1 MAALNYKSR
10 RAFTLVEVLVTA
22 MAAVILILGISAMLF
37 YGQRGYNTMYR
48 RLIGYWDSNNN
59 RYNISVVR
67 NAYEARKVFD
77 AIVRKSTVERYDPL
91 PPDPENDPTIG
102 NQLCVYYYTNPADPL
117 PTNNFPD
124 RYAYFHLEGTNLI
137 LDQGPVTF
145 IALPPRGPSVP
156 SLPGPD
162 RSMVLARNVRN
173 TQMDPPIPIF
183 SKQGAA
189 LRMILVLD
197 DESDPADDVYSGTQT
212 LKMIVTTT
220 AVRHNN
226 IRN

>member
-1 MAALNYKSR
+1 M
-10 RAFTLVEVLVTA
+10 TA
-22 MAAVILILGISAMLF
+22 MAAVILIVGISAMLF
-37 YGQRGYNTMYR
+37 YGQRGYNTMFR
-48 RLIGYWDSNNN
+48 RLIGYWDDDINH
-59 RYNISVVR
+59 YNISVVR

-77 AIVRKSTVERYDPL
+77 AIVRKSTIERYDPA
-91 PPDPENDPTIG
+91 PPDPEGEPYIG

-124 RYAYFHLEGTNLI
+124 RYAYFHLDGTNLI
-137 LDQGPVTF
+137 LEQGGDDTF
-145 IALPPRGPSVP
+145 FVGLPPRGSSVP
-156 SLPGPD
+156 SLPGSD

-173 TQMDPPIPIF
+173 TEMDPPVPIF

-220 AVRHNN
+220 AVRHNK
-226 IRN
+226 IRQ